1 MQFFITAPG
10 APAAPLAAAAPE
22 RVQGRGGLRGVCGA
36 VGGAEGAAGAVGG
49 APALRHRPLLR
60 RLRQDLLLRQGFRLL
75 RRARRILIRGEK

>member
-1 MQFFITAPG
+1 M
-10 APAAPLAAAAPE
+10 
-22 RVQGRGGLRGVCGA
+22 
-36 VGGAEGAAGAVGG
+36 GGAEGAAGAVGG